1 MANYILSVAT
11 KDTTISSGLMLETY
25 GDQEPTGHFE
35 TANFNANG
43 NLAAI
48 CKSVTGA
55 VNGIG
60 VNDNIV
66 LVVPNVAFK
75 SLIKVF
81 IEAAYKKAPSGEKAV
96 TALTAAQQRAFG
108 DDYKEA
114 LVHFGDAVIAKRGKV
129 RVVNAMNLYRWQL
142 IATPNATEITA
153 GQKITFEKVTFGDK
167 DYAIAEGWR
176 VLGSEML
183 PACEHTVEKRGEE
196 YFVTRM
202 LKIDNE
208 YVTTVEALR
217 RFRDGKFT
225 PEHDG
230 QARLINQMM
239 LNACVV
245 ANLPR
250 VAVVSRNFGT
260 ATA

>member
-1 MANYILSVAT
+1 MANYTFATAT
-11 KDTTISSGLMLETY
+11 KDTTLSTGIMLETY
-25 GDQEPTGHFE
+25 GDQEPTGKFSTTTFAE
-35 TANFNANG
+35 G
-43 NLAAI
+43 QNLTVI
-48 CKSVTGA
+48 CNSVARVIESIGA
-55 VNGIG
+55 
-60 VNDNIV
+60 NDNIV
-66 LVVPNVAFK
+66 VIVPNTAFK
-75 SLIKVF
+75 SMIKVF
-81 IEAAYKKAPSGEKAV
+81 IEAAYKGAPNGAKAV
-96 TALTAAQQRAFG
+96 TALTAAQQRAFD
-108 DDYKEA
+108 DDYKAA
-114 LVHFGDAVIAKRGKV
+114 LVHFGDAVIAKRGKI
-129 RVVNAMNLYRWQL
+129 RIINAMNLYRWQL
-142 IATPNATEITA
+142 VPTPSAEDIVA
-153 GQKITFEKVTFGDK
+153 EQKVTFEKVTFGDK
-167 DYAIAEGWR
+167 DYAICKGWR
-176 VLGSEML
+176 VMGSEML

-202 LKIDNE
+202 LKVDSE

>member
-1 MANYILSVAT
+1 MANYILSIAT
-11 KDTTISSGLMLETY
+11 KDTTISSGIMLETY
-25 GDQEPTGHFE
+25 GDQEPTGHFK
-35 TANFNANG
+35 TATFNANG
-43 NLAAI
+43 NLTAI
-48 CKSVTGA
+48 CNAVTGA
-55 VNGIG
+55 VNGIS
-60 VNDNIV
+60 VNDSIV
-66 LVVPNVAFK
+66 VIVPNVAFK

-96 TALTAAQQRAFG
+96 TALTAAQQRAFD
-108 DDYKEA
+108 DDYKAA

-129 RVVNAMNLYRWQL
+129 RIVNAMNLYRWQL
-142 IATPNATEITA
+142 VATPNATELA
-153 GQKITFEKVTFGDK
+153 DGQKITFEKVTFGDK
-167 DYAIAEGWR
+167 DYAIANGWR
-176 VLGSEML
+176 VMGSEMM

-202 LKIDNE
+202 LKVDSE

-230 QARLINQMM
+230 QTRLINQMV